1 LSVLATVATCVAFF
15 GGAVAAATIASRIA
29 RIPYVVGLVV
39 AGLAIGVWGHP
50 ASITLTPNLV
60 LFFLLPALL
69 FAGAWEMDLAQLRR
83 YWIPVALLATAGV
96 VLGILVSYLLLTYGA
111 GIDGR
116 VAIVFGALVCATDPV
131 AVIALFRQLRV
142 DVGLRTIVEGESL
155 FNDGVAVA
163 AFRTLVFSVTGTAG
177 TLLFH
182 PASAIET
189 FAALSA
195 GGSLV
200 GIAVG
205 FAAAALLRTVERS
218 AVEMVVT
225 ALVAYGSYLLAEGL
239 HFSGIVAVIAAGL
252 TCSGVR
258 TAEGSTTPAQ
268 LAADR
273 FWELAAFV
281 ANSVLFVL
289 VGLSI
294 DLKSLAAAGSASW
307 WGIAAV
313 IAARAA
319 TVYGLAPLAAAAG
332 NPLRRSWQHVIALGG
347 LRGALC
353 MALVLSLPE
362 DFQYRAQLTAMVYA
376 VVLFTIVV
384 QGLALGP
391 AVRALRLAQ
400 RERRA

>member
-1 LSVLATVATCVAFF
+1 LSALATVATYAALF
-15 GGAVAAATIASRIA
+15 GGAVLAATIASRIA
-29 RIPYVVGLVV
+29 RIPYIVGLVV

-50 ASITLTPNLV
+50 ASIALTPNLV

-69 FAGAWEMDLAQLRR
+69 FAGAWEIDLAQLRR
-83 YWIPVALLATAGV
+83 YWIPIALLATMGV
-96 VLGILVSYLLLTYGA
+96 ALGILVSYLLLTYGA

-142 DVGLRTIVEGESL
+142 DDALRTIVEGESL

-163 AFRTLVFSVTGTAG
+163 AFRTLVFSAAGTAG
-177 TLLFH
+177 TLVFH

-205 FAAAALLRTVERS
+205 FAAATLLRTVDRP
-218 AVEMVVT
+218 AVEVIVT
-225 ALVAYGSYLLAEGL
+225 AIVAYGSYLLAEAL

-258 TAEGSTTPAQ
+258 TAVGSTTRAQ

-289 VGLSI
+289 VGLTI
-294 DLKSLAAAGSASW
+294 NLRSLAAVGFAPW
-307 WGIAAV
+307 WGVAAV
-313 IAARAA
+313 IVARAV
-319 TVYGLAPLAAAAG
+319 TVYGLAPVAAAAG
-332 NPLRRSWQHVIALGG
+332 SRLPRSWQHVIALGG

-362 DFQYRAQLTAMVYA
+362 DFQYRTQLVAMVYS

-384 QGLALGP
+384 QGLSLGP
-391 AVRALRLAQ
+391 AVRALRLAR
-400 RERRA
+400 REHSA